1 MKKFVTILLSVLT
14 LISCSQVADNQE
26 SNTKTVEPVELI
38 EDASKFKFDAN
49 DELASLLNDRQEKL
63 DTGVDMLG
71 TEKSFLKSIDSLL
84 VEMNSFILE
93 EDNSFS
99 ENIASW
105 NSNRTILNEEIS
117 TKLDSVNLKFG
128 FVPEV
133 DELMISSDETEL
145 LEERIIELSDLY
157 PHLFKK

>member
-1 MKKFVTILLSVLT
+1 MKKFIIFLLTALT
-14 LISCSQVADNQE
+14 LISCSEVLDNQE
-26 SNTKTVEPVELI
+26 SNTKTVESVEII
-38 EDASKFKFDAN
+38 EEGSKFKFDAN
-49 DELASLLNDRQEKL
+49 DELTNLLNDRQEKL

-84 VEMNSFILE
+84 AEMNSLILE
-93 EDNSFS
+93 ADDSFT
-99 ENIASW
+99 ENIKSW
-105 NSNRTILNEEIS
+105 NSNRTILNEKVN

-128 FVPEV
+128 FVPEM

-145 LEERIIELSDLY
+145 LEERVIEVSDLY